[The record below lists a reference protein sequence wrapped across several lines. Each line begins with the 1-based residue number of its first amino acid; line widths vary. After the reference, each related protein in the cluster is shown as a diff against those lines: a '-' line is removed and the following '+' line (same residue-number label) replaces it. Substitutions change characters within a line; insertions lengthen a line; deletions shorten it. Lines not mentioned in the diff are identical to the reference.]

1 MFDKSPLRFGQRHIV
16 PRGRRPEDRPKATW
30 ANPVRGTKRETHTS
44 TNSII
49 SPRLAGCCLNIEFV
63 MTRTTIVFAV
73 FCLSVTSVAAQD
85 TDSEHARKTLEIY
98 ERIIEVETSKNLGNV
113 PEVANY
119 LADQLIAAG
128 FPKEDIEVLPV
139 GETAA
144 LIARYRGSGSSGKPP
159 ILLLGHMDVVEARPE
174 DWERPPFVLTRDD
187 TYFYARGTIDNKF
200 GVAQLTST
208 FIRLMKEGFV
218 PNRDLMIVF
227 SGDEESTM
235 TSTRVLAYEREDL
248 AEAEFALNS
257 DAGGGDLAADGKALV
272 YLIQAAEKTYVTWE
286 ITVRN
291 PGGHSSR
298 PRPDN
303 AILDLANAIV
313 KIQAHRFPVRWND
326 MTLEFFEETGHQLGG
341 ELGDA
346 MLRFAR
352 DPEDRSAADRLAIE
366 SSYVGT
372 TRTTCVVTMLR
383 AGHAENA
390 LPQSATATVNCR
402 VFPGVPTAEVEKTLR
417 QVVGNDEIEFEVIYT
432 PTESPVSEL
441 REDVRAAISEAVHP
455 RYPEIRLLPYM
466 ESGGTDGMHFR
477 RAGVPTWAASG
488 IFMNPNEM
496 FAHGLNERV
505 PIKAF
510 YDALEH
516 WSTIIRELA
525 GD

>member
-1 MFDKSPLRFGQRHIV
+1 MLSS
-16 PRGRRPEDRPKATW
+16 AT
-30 ANPVRGTKRETHTS
+30 
-44 TNSII
+44 
-49 SPRLAGCCLNIEFV
+49 
-63 MTRTTIVFAV
+63 
-73 FCLSVTSVAAQD
+73 VAAPE
-85 TDSEHARKTLEIY
+85 TNSEHAQKTLEIY
-98 ERIIEVETSKNLGNV
+98 THIIGVETSKNLGNV

-119 LADQLIAAG
+119 LAAELIAAG
-128 FPKEDIEVLPV
+128 FPKEDVEVLPV

-144 LIARYRGSGSSGKPP
+144 LIARYRGDDSSGKAP

-174 DWERPPFVLTRDD
+174 DWQRPPFELTTDD
-187 TYFYARGTIDNKF
+187 TYFYARGSIDNKF
-200 GVAQLTST
+200 GVAQLTAT

-218 PNRDLMIVF
+218 PNRDLIIVF

-235 TSTRVLAYEREDL
+235 ASTRVLAYQRADL

-257 DAGGGDLAADGKALV
+257 DAGGGDLSADGKALV

-286 ITVRN
+286 LTVHN

-303 AILDLANAIV
+303 AIYALANAIG
-313 KIQAHRFPVRWND
+313 KIQGYRFPVRWSD
-326 MTLEFFEETGHQLGG
+326 MTLEFFEETGLQLGG

-346 MLRFAR
+346 MIRFAEN
-352 DPEDRSAADRLAIE
+352 PEDKVAAERLAIE

-402 VFPGVPTAEVEKTLR
+402 IFPGVAAAEVENSLQ
-417 QVVGNDEIEFEVIYT
+417 QVIGNEAVEFKEIYAPV
-432 PTESPVSEL
+432 ESPISEL
-441 REDVRAAISEAVHP
+441 REDVRAAVSEAVHA
-455 RYPEIRLLPYM
+455 RYPGIRMLAYM

-477 RAGVPTWAASG
+477 RAGIPTWAVSG
-488 IFMNPNEM
+488 IFMNPDEM

-505 PIKAF
+505 PIETF
-510 YDALEH
+510 YGALDH
-516 WSTIIRELA
+516 WSIILRDLA
-525 GD
+525 SEGHRSAR